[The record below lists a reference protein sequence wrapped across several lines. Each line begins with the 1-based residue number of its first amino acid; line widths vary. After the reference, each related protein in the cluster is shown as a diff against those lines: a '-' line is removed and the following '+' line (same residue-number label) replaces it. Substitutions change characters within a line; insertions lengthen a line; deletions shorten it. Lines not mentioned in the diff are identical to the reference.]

1 MMTFLQPENLLRFS
15 SFNLLH
21 SNGNVWSIYYMHISV
36 LLLEKQGRRGA
47 DGGGRIKHEL

>member
-1 MMTFLQPENLLRFS
+1 MTFLQPENPLRFS

-21 SNGNVWSIYYMHISV
+21 SNGKVWSVYYMHISV

-47 DGGGRIKHEL
+47 DGGDRIKHEL